1 VVLGESGSKIEKRQ
15 GWRWGVEGREGR
27 RTGRVEI

>member
-15 GWRWGVEGREGR
+15 GWRWGVEGRKCI
-27 RTGRVEI
+27 RTGRIEI